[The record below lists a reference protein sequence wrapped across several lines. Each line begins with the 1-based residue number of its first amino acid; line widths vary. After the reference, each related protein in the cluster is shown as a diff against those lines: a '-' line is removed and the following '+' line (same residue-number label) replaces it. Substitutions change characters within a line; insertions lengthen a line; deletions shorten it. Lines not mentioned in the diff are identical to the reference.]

1 MTYLAIYLIGLIA
14 VASFL
19 MYLNSATKAAFFV
32 SDDVKAH
39 NPIPTKVVVWFS
51 LGSWFTLFCTLAAAF
66 ALLFLTILSENPK

>member
-19 MYLNSATKAAFFV
+19 LYLNSATKSAFFV
-32 SDDVKAH
+32 SEDVKSH

-51 LGSWFTLFCTLAAAF
+51 LGSWLTLLSILVATF
-66 ALLFLTILSENPK
+66 ALIFLAYFDER

>member
-19 MYLNSATKAAFFV
+19 TYLNSATKAAFFV

-39 NPIPTKVVVWFS
+39 NPIPIKVVIWFS
-51 LGSWFTLFCTLAAAF
+51 LGSWFTLFCILAAAF
-66 ALLFLTILSENPK
+66 ALLFLTILSEDRK

>member
-32 SDDVKAH
+32 SEDVKAH
-39 NPIPTKVVVWFS
+39 NPIPIKIVIWFS
-51 LGSWFTLFCTLAAAF
+51 LGSWLTLLSILVATF
-66 ALLFLTILSENPK
+66 ALIFLAYLDER